1 MGDAPGESAGSQ
13 TTAQPA
19 VVPSTS
25 APAVDKKRLQT
36 VESFVSAFVKG
47 AKTISLYKEGHEMIG
62 QIVGRINNLLRTAL
76 NNEPNITI
84 EVKSKNIF
92 YEEGALEESEEL
104 VGFAAKL
111 HVLGIGQIVFSDKL
125 SNEGMLRFMGMVT
138 EKPDLKRSLVDM
150 QKDIQKTRIDGLQI
164 VSILSFVETDDAVE
178 QQTPGRLTEEQITAF
193 TQTITL
199 PDFLYLL
206 FRQNEPLTG
215 KKADSLTVLFDEVMD
230 RDISIKEFEAGMPW
244 DLYDPRIK
252 THWTKLCAEI
262 AGRTKWNRD
271 QLYSDLSVS
280 TEDDIAFKETVRDLD
295 AKTAFDNT
303 LAEVHG
309 ILANPAGDKQP
320 KYALFAYTRLLADMG
335 ARGDLNGILREVD
348 IWRAMAGDQKWAS
361 YLAVL
366 RSEVQERVPT
376 PAISKSLVARLKD
389 VAAQSEEM
397 QALNDFI
404 LTVGRRMVPLI
415 LEDLRS
421 VEGREH
427 RQTVCSLLASVCRA
441 LGAEDLFAALEDE
454 DYFQVVLVIG
464 ILSEINLP
472 ESAEKTAPL
481 LKNKHEKVRRAVI
494 QAMRRFGG
502 PASVKGL
509 GNFIAQHP
517 EEEEV
522 KLAVT
527 SLSLVNHP
535 DVGKTLVQAYMTR
548 EDYDVRVAIVTALGR
563 FGTEETLNFLNSV
576 DSWGWLEWLTGK
588 NKELRAAVRA
598 SIAQVKKDLAST
610 PTG

>member
-1 MGDAPGESAGSQ
+1 MGDAPGESAGSHP
-13 TTAQPA
+13 TAQPA
-19 VVPSTS
+19 AVPSTS

-92 YEEGALEESEEL
+92 YEEGTLEESEEL
-104 VGFAAKL
+104 IGFAAKL

-193 TQTITL
+193 TQAITL

-280 TEDDIAFKETVRDLD
+280 TEDDIAFKERVRDLD

-376 PAISKSLVARLKD
+376 SAISKSLVARLKD

-441 LGAEDLFAALEDE
+441 LGAEDLFAALGDE

-535 DVGKTLVQAYMTR
+535 DVGKTLVQAYITR

-563 FGTEETLNFLNSV
+563 FGTEETLNFLKSV

-598 SIAQVKKDLAST
+598 SIVQVKKDLASA